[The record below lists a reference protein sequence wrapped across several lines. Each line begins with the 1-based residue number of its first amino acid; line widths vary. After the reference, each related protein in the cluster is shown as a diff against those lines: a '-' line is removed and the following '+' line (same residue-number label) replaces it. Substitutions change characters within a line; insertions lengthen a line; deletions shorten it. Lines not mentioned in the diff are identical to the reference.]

1 MDFKRFF
8 KNKNVII
15 IIISLIVI
23 FGCIALSRVSQI
35 FIPIAILLS
44 GVLCLF
50 FAYLSYVAYKKDAS
64 DVKINDGEENE
75 KQQKKQKRTLMQI
88 KSYGIGQTIV
98 FIIFAITFII
108 MGINMF

>member
-1 MDFKRFF
+1 MDFKNFF

-23 FGCIALSRVSQI
+23 AVCIGLSRVAQV
-35 FIPIAILLS
+35 FMPIAIILS

-50 FAYLSYVAYKKDAS
+50 FAYLSFVAYKNQTNQ
-64 DVKINDGEENE
+64 INTEEE
-75 KQQKKQKRTLMQI
+75 LSEREQKKQKRSVRYI
-88 KSYGIGQTIV
+88 KSYGIGQVIV
-98 FIIFAITFII
+98 FIIFAITFIV